1 MAQYSIHQSLFFD
14 VREFVDE
21 KAWDALGEKSAW
33 LIDPKIVRIADLVRQ
48 LSNSAVTINNWHS
61 GGNYKSSGYRG
72 IWDSTGATMSQ
83 HRCGRAADLKVKGF
97 SPVQVLHLIM
107 ANKSAFISEGLTVI
121 EDVADTPTWLH
132 VDCRPR
138 LDDTSILIVKP

>member
-1 MAQYSIHQSLFFD
+1 MAQYPIHKSIFFD

-21 KAWDALGEKSAW
+21 KVWNALGVKSAW
-33 LIDPKIVRIADLVRQ
+33 LIDPNIVRIADIVRK
-48 LSNSAVTINNWHS
+48 LSNSDVTVNNWHI

-83 HRCGRAADLKVKGF
+83 HRCGRASDLKVKGL
-97 SPVQVLHLIM
+97 SPVQILHLIM
-107 ANKSAFISEGLTVI
+107 ANKSEFISAGLTVI